1 MFNVISNVKDRIIS
15 KLTKL
20 PININYEVLNFESFE
35 SLIFPWNNRNLEIIT
50 SLMSN
55 TQSVKAVAKY
65 IRMSPHKIRRVLD
78 QIRGRSYQEAL
89 MILEFL
95 PYDASGPIW
104 QVVHSAAANAKH
116 NYGLDKKKLI
126 IDTVFADE
134 GPKLKRI
141 RPRAQGRAYKILK
154 PTCHITVIM
163 KEVT

>member
-1 MFNVISNVKDRIIS
+1 
-15 KLTKL
+15 
-20 PININYEVLNFESFE
+20 
-35 SLIFPWNNRNLEIIT
+35 
-50 SLMSN
+50 MSN
-55 TQSVKAVAKY
+55 TQSVTAVAKY

-95 PYDASGPIW
+95 PYDAGGPIW

-116 NYGLDKKKLI
+116 NYGLDKKKLV
-126 IDTVFADE
+126 IDTIFADE

-163 KEVT
+163 KAVN

>member
-1 MFNVISNVKDRIIS
+1 
-15 KLTKL
+15 
-20 PININYEVLNFESFE
+20 
-35 SLIFPWNNRNLEIIT
+35 
-50 SLMSN
+50 MSN
-55 TQSVKAVAKY
+55 TQSIQAVAKY

-95 PYDASGPIW
+95 PYDAGGPIW

-116 NYGLDKKKLI
+116 NYGFDKKKLV
-126 IDTVFADE
+126 IDTAFVDE

-154 PTCHITVIM
+154 PTCHITVSVKAIN
-163 KEVT
+163 

>member
-1 MFNVISNVKDRIIS
+1 
-15 KLTKL
+15 
-20 PININYEVLNFESFE
+20 
-35 SLIFPWNNRNLEIIT
+35 
-50 SLMSN
+50 MSN
-55 TQSVKAVAKY
+55 TKSIQAVAKY
-65 IRMSPHKIRRVLD
+65 IRMSPNKIRRVLD

-95 PYDASGPIW
+95 PYNAGGPIW

-116 NYGLDKKKLI
+116 NYGLNKKNLI
-126 IDTVFADE
+126 IDEIFADE

-163 KEVT
+163 KAVN